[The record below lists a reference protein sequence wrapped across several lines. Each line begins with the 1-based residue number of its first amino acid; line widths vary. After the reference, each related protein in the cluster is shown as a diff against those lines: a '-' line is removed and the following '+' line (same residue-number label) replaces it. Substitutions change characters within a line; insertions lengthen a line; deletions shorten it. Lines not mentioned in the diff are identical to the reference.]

1 MKKTPLF
8 GILKRRTARIRTSL
22 FEAYGVSLMTL
33 FEELPIPASC
43 RVEQKPELPRRVRV
57 LVPNRAQIELRPS
70 DLESLLPEGHRAR
83 IVWGFVQGQDLQ
95 ALYAGIKAVEGGAGR
110 SAIAPEILYA
120 LWLYATLEGVGSAR
134 KLARLTQEHDAYRW
148 ICGGVQVNYHTLSDF
163 RSQSGEALDGLLT
176 ENVAGLMAAGVVK
189 LKGVAQDGMR
199 VRASA
204 GSGSFRREEKLKG
217 YLEAARAQVQALKQE
232 VADDPGAEERR
243 RKAARQRMA
252 SAREARI
259 EAALKRLPELAA
271 IKQRQGKK
279 AEEARA
285 STTDA
290 DATVMK
296 MGDGGFRPAYNIEF
310 GSDTASQIIV
320 GVDVVTTGSDMAQ
333 MAPMLEQV
341 VKRCSK
347 APENWLVDGGFP
359 AHDQIDAVAEQT
371 RVIAPVPKPKSTS
384 KDKKNNQDDPPNG
397 PGAGATGE
405 AAAPATGES
414 VSAPPAAEPHQRKP
428 GDSAA
433 VGDWRERMGA
443 DDIKELYK
451 ERAAVAECVNAQA
464 RNRNLVL
471 LPVRGLKKVKALAYL
486 YALAHNLMRMIS
498 LAPEM
503 LGMGT
508 GTSEICPMA
517 A

>member
-1 MKKTPLF
+1 
-8 GILKRRTARIRTSL
+8 
-22 FEAYGVSLMTL
+22 MTL
-33 FEELPIPASC
+33 FEDLPLPVSRPA
-43 RVEQKPELPRRVRV
+43 EQKPETARRVRV
-57 LVPNRAQIELRPS
+57 LAPNRGQLELRPS

-83 IVWGFVQGQDLQ
+83 IVWGFVEGQDLR
-95 ALYAGIKAVEGGAGR
+95 ALYAGIKAVEGGVGR
-110 SAIAPEILYA
+110 AAIAPEILYA
-120 LWLYATLEGVGSAR
+120 LWLFATLEGVGSAR
-134 KLARLTQEHDAYRW
+134 KLARLTLEHDAYRW

-163 RSQSGEALDGLLT
+163 RSQSGEAFEALLT

-189 LKGVAQDGMR
+189 LKSVAQDGMR

-204 GSGSFRREEKLKG
+204 GGASFRREDKLQG
-217 YLEAARAQVQALKQE
+217 YLEAARGQVQALKRE

-243 RKAARQRMA
+243 RKAARERMA
-252 SAREARI
+252 RERQARI

-296 MGDGGFRPAYNIEF
+296 MGDGGFRPAYNIEL

-320 GVDVVTTGSDMAQ
+320 GVDVVTTGSDMA
-333 MAPMLEQV
+333 PMVEQV
-341 VKRCSK
+341 VKRCGA

-359 AHDQIDAVAEQT
+359 AHDQIDAVAAQT
-371 RVIAPVPKPKSTS
+371 RVIAPVPRAKTAS
-384 KDKKNNQDDPPNG
+384 KDKKSKPDDPPSD
-397 PGAGATGE
+397 PGAGGAAE
-405 AAAPATGES
+405 AA
-414 VSAPPAAEPHQRKP
+414 VSAGAEAHQRKP

-471 LPVRGLKKVKALAYL
+471 LPVRGIEKVKAVATL
-486 YALAHNLMRMIS
+486 YALAHNLLRMIS

-503 LGMGT
+503 LGIGT
-508 GTSEICPMA
+508 ATSENCPMA